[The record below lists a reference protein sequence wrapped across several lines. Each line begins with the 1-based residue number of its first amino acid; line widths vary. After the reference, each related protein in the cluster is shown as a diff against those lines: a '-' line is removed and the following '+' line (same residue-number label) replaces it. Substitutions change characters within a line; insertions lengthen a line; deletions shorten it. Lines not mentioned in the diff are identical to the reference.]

1 MSKKIAGILALT
13 FLLFTDHAWAHT
25 ALKESTPAAGDEIT
39 TPLQELTLIYSTK
52 VEENSKVTVT
62 GTDGNEK
69 QIESVNINQDTIT
82 VKMAEPLANDTYVA
96 AWDIIGADG
105 HPIKDSIEFT
115 VNVPVTEDKEPE
127 TEGIEEEATEE
138 AAPEPKVTEDQQ
150 AKNDEGSA
158 VMPVIIGV
166 AAIILAGSLWLM
178 FRRKK

>member
-127 TEGIEEEATEE
+127 TEGIEE

-150 AKNDEGSA
+150 AENDEGSA

-178 FRRKK
+178 VRRKK